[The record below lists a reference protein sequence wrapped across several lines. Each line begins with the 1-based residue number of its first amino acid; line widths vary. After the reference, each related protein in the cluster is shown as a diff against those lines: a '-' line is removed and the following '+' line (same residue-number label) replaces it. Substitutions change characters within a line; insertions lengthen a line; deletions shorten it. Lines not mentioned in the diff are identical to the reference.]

1 MMVVGETFEQ
11 HLPEVAMGNM
21 HEKPD
26 LTAAI
31 ESAPDIPEIA
41 AACRRVAQT
50 LGFEHFIFGF
60 RTPISLTH
68 PCQFI
73 LSGYPRA
80 WREHYDRN
88 SYLAIDPVITRAL
101 GTILPFSWDEL
112 DKSDPRVARLFQE
125 AAEYGLRHGFSV
137 PVHGGHGEGGVL
149 SLARAQPPLPEAL
162 SERQQLFQ
170 QAQWFSAVLQTKLRK
185 LVFEEAAPP
194 TRRLT
199 KRERDCLRLAAEGQS
214 AQDIARALRITER
227 TVVYYLNQA
236 EEKLGTTRRQH
247 AVARGVALGQI
258 EPACYPAR
266 FSESVRLV
274 QLN

>member
-1 MMVVGETFEQ
+1 MSNELEG
-11 HLPEVAMGNM
+11 
-21 HEKPD
+21 PD

-31 ESAPDIPEIA
+31 ESAPDIPQVA
-41 AACRRVAQT
+41 AVARQFAHQ

-60 RTPISLTH
+60 RTPISLTR

-80 WREHYDRN
+80 WREQYDKN

-101 GTILPFSWDEL
+101 SSILPFDWEEL
-112 DKSDPRVARLFQE
+112 DKSDPRVAQLFEE
-125 AAEYGLRHGFSV
+125 AAAHGLRYGFSV

-149 SLARAQPPLPEAL
+149 SLARPQPPLPQAL
-162 SERQQLFQ
+162 AERQHLFQ
-170 QAQWFSAVLQTKLRK
+170 QAQWFSTVLQTKLRQ
-185 LVFEEAAPP
+185 LVFEETVPDA

-199 KRERDCLRLAAEGQS
+199 KREHDCLRLAAEGHS
-214 AQDIARALRITER
+214 AQAIAAALHIAER
-227 TVVYYLNQA
+227 TVVFHLNHA
-236 EEKLGTTRRQH
+236 EEKLGAKRRQQ

-258 EPACYPAR
+258 EPTAYPSR
-266 FSESVRLV
+266 FSDSVRLV

>member
-1 MMVVGETFEQ
+1 MAPR
-11 HLPEVAMGNM
+11 HLPGGPAMND
-21 HEKPD
+21 EEPE
-26 LTAAI
+26 LTSEIEAA
-31 ESAPDIPEIA
+31 SDIPEVA
-41 AACRRVAQT
+41 AACRRAAQA

-88 SYLAIDPVITRAL
+88 SYLAIDPVIMRAL
-101 GTILPFSWDEL
+101 GTILPFDWEEL
-112 DKSDPRVARLFQE
+112 DKSDPRVAQLFRE
-125 AAEYGLRHGFSV
+125 AAEHGLRYGFSV

-149 SLARAQPPLPEAL
+149 SLARPQPPLPQAL
-162 SERQQLFQ
+162 GERQRLFQ
-170 QAQWFSAVLQTKLRK
+170 QAQWFAAVLQTRLRA
-185 LVFEEAAPP
+185 LVFEETAAAPARP
-194 TRRLT
+194 LT
-199 KRERDCLRLAAEGQS
+199 KREQDCLRLAAEGHS
-214 AQDIARALRITER
+214 AQAIAQMLRIAER
-227 TVVYYLNQA
+227 TVVFHLNHA
-236 EEKLGTTRRQH
+236 EEKLGARRRQQ

>member
-1 MMVVGETFEQ
+1 MDTVEADADLTVAIEAAADV
-11 HLPEVAMGNM
+11 PEVA
-21 HEKPD
+21 
-26 LTAAI
+26 
-31 ESAPDIPEIA
+31 A
-41 AACRRVAQT
+41 AARRVAQA

-101 GTILPFSWDEL
+101 GTILPFDWDEL
-112 DKSDPRVARLFQE
+112 DKSDPAVARMFSE
-125 AAEYGLRHGFSV
+125 AAEHGLRYGFSV

-149 SLARAQPPLPEAL
+149 SLARPEPPLPQVLGA
-162 SERQQLFQ
+162 RQRLFQ
-170 QAQWFSAVLQTKLRK
+170 QAQWFAALLQTKLRGV
-185 LVFEEAAPP
+185 VFEEAAPASP
-194 TRRLT
+194 RPLTR
-199 KRERDCLRLAAEGQS
+199 RERDCLRLAAEGHS
-214 AQDIARALRITER
+214 AQAIAVMLRIAER
-227 TVVYYLNQA
+227 TVVFHLNHA
-236 EEKLGTTRRQH
+236 EQKLGARRRQQ

>member
-1 MMVVGETFEQ
+1 MNSANGEI
-11 HLPEVAMGNM
+11 AR
-21 HEKPD
+21 

-31 ESAPDIPEIA
+31 EAASDVPEVA
-41 AACRRVAQT
+41 QACRSVART

-60 RTPISLTH
+60 RTPIPLTQ

-88 SYLAIDPVITRAL
+88 SYLAIDPVIARAL
-101 GTILPFSWDEL
+101 GSIMPFGWDEL
-112 DKSDPRVARLFQE
+112 DLGDPRAARLFQE
-125 AAEYGLRHGFSV
+125 AAGHGLRHGFSV

-149 SLARAQPPLPEAL
+149 SLARPEPPLPEDLVA
-162 SERQQLFQ
+162 RRQLFQ
-170 QAQWFSAVLQTKLRK
+170 DAQWLAHVLQTKLRA
-185 LVFEEAAPP
+185 LVFED
-194 TRRLT
+194 TRPGNRHLT
-199 KRERDCLRLAAEGQS
+199 RRERDCLRLAAEGQS
-214 AQDIARALRITER
+214 AQNIARELRIAER
-227 TVVYYLNQA
+227 TVVFHLNHA

-266 FSESVRLV
+266 FADSVRLV